1 MIVVHNPTEAP
12 VRDYPIKDPK
22 TGEVLLWNINPGET
36 LEFPD
41 HVGKYLLDVYN
52 FLQEVLTEDQIRERE
67 EERQKI
73 ATNKVFTQV
82 KVVKAKGEITD
93 AAPDEAPPP
102 PNPQTG
108 FTNANMQPKGEEVA
122 KPPQAPNAT
131 APSENGNDRPFVC
144 PGEGCGE
151 TFKQEQNLRV
161 HYGLKHV
168 ELPTA

>member
-12 VRDYPIKDPK
+12 VRDYPIQDPK
-22 TGEVLLWNINPGET
+22 TREVLLWTVNPGET

-41 HVGKYLLDVYN
+41 HVGKYLLETYN
-52 FLQEVLTEDQIRERE
+52 FLQEVLTEDQVRERE

-73 ATNKVFTQV
+73 AANKVYTQV
-82 KVVKAKGEITD
+82 KIVKAEGEVVDAKG
-93 AAPDEAPPP
+93 DEAPPP

-108 FTNANMQPKGEEVA
+108 FTNANMQPKGEEA
-122 KPPQAPNAT
+122 AQAPNVA

-144 PGEGCGE
+144 PGEGCHE
-151 TFKQEQNLRV
+151 TFKKEQNLRV

-168 ELPTA
+168 ELPAA